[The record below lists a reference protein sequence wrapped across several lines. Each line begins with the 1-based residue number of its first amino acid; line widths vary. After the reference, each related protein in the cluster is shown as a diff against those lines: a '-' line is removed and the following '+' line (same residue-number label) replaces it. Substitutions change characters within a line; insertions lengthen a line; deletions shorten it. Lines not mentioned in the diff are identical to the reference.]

1 MTREQVIK
9 YWNEI
14 QAFKEGKEIEIR
26 RDGEEWEI
34 NRNPMFANYFE
45 YRIKPEPEFIPFDY
59 SDAEFLIGKAV
70 KSKNLNF
77 VNLICKVGGDGGFV
91 IVGNSSF
98 TFQQLY
104 DAFIFIDGA
113 ACGKIKQK

>member
-1 MTREQVIK
+1 MTRKQLNK
-9 YWNEI
+9 WWKEI
-14 QAFKEGKEIEIR
+14 EAFKNGKEIEIR
-26 RDGEEWEI
+26 QSGMEWII
-34 NRNPMFANYFE
+34 NTNPMFANDFE

-91 IVGNSSF
+91 IVGNSSY